1 MREEHPK
8 IRRPSTAALWN
19 ITAFCTALFGVGA
32 LSVLLEK
39 PTYSE
44 KEKRDLARMPA
55 LTPESYADGSFAAGV
70 DSFYSDTF
78 PFRDLLISLG
88 STLEEMRGLRL
99 DDAKIHEVAPSQPEP
114 EPPSE
119 SQPEA
124 DPGSSQEESSQS
136 QPENTATGEQNG
148 SVFIYKGRAMSMF
161 GGSQAMGQWYAN
173 VITSY
178 ADALPEVQ
186 VYDIVVPTSIEFYL
200 PDKYRDISAPEKP
213 NIDYIYSQMGPNVTT
228 VDAYGE
234 IARHTDEYIYFRTD
248 HHWTVTGAYYAYVAF
263 CQAAG
268 FEPKPYDS
276 YEWNRKEPF
285 YGTLYAQTQDST
297 LRANP
302 DYVDY
307 PTISAPHQA
316 FMYKRG
322 QPYTPY
328 ASTIMADYA
337 QGANM
342 YSVFLHGDQPLTEI
356 RTENKNGR
364 KAVVVKESFG
374 NAFSPFLA
382 EHYETLYIV
391 DQRYFELNLPDFIRE
406 NGVTDL
412 IFINNV
418 FAANTS
424 VQIQWIQGLMYQYFT
439 PVTEE
444 ASSEDEEAPGE
455 DTPEE
460 SGGEDEESSSRDED
474 EPEDDEREDEDDE

>member
-1 MREEHPK
+1 M
-8 IRRPSTAALWN
+8 
-19 ITAFCTALFGVGA
+19 
-32 LSVLLEK
+32 
-39 PTYSE
+39 
-44 KEKRDLARMPA
+44 
-55 LTPESYADGSFAAGV
+55 
-70 DSFYSDTF
+70 
-78 PFRDLLISLG
+78 
-88 STLEEMRGLRL
+88 
-99 DDAKIHEVAPSQPEP
+99 
-114 EPPSE
+114 
-119 SQPEA
+119 
-124 DPGSSQEESSQS
+124 
-136 QPENTATGEQNG
+136 
-148 SVFIYKGRAMSMF
+148 
-161 GGSQAMGQWYAN
+161 
-173 VITSY
+173 
-178 ADALPEVQ
+178 
-186 VYDIVVPTSIEFYL
+186 
-200 PDKYRDISAPEKP
+200 
-213 NIDYIYSQMGPNVTT
+213 
-228 VDAYGE
+228 
-234 IARHTDEYIYFRTD
+234 
-248 HHWTVTGAYYAYVAF
+248 AF